1 MANDTPQALLTVVR
15 GNPDAGELAA
25 VTAVLL
31 ALSAHRD
38 PADAGGPRG
47 PEAAADAGDP
57 EATAD
62 RAAWSAGRAGYRPP
76 TAWSRA

>member
-31 ALSAHRD
+31 ALSAHRT
-38 PADAGGPRG
+38 PAGASGPRG
-47 PEAAADAGDP
+47 PEAAAEAGDP
-57 EATAD
+57 EAYAGRAD
-62 RAAWSAGRAGYRPP
+62 WSAGRAGYRPP

>member
-1 MANDTPQALLTVVR
+1 MANDTRQALLTVVR

-38 PADAGGPRG
+38 PADAGDPRG
-47 PEAAADAGDP
+47 PEAAADAGGP
-57 EATAD
+57 EASAD
-62 RAAWSAGRAGYRPP
+62 RAAWSTGRAGYRPP

>member
-31 ALSAHRD
+31 ALSARRT
-38 PADAGGPRG
+38 PADADGPG
-47 PEAAADAGDP
+47 EPDAAADAGAP
-57 EATAD
+57 EASAD
-62 RAAWSAGRAGYRPP
+62 RAGWPAGRTGYRPP